1 MVKCRRRKPKSFFKF
16 FQSRAVFFRADDVLL
31 RLSQFPCS
39 AQGSV
44 PRHGVALLFC
54 LRLGGVRP
62 ELPYF
67 LEAAKRERAL
77 AFARLGPPPRPD
89 SKQDEERSANGG
101 GASWPAPPPPSSPS
115 AALPEKV
122 RLRRHSSRRWCRC
135 CQQVPA
141 AGGAGKRGQRPGEYC
156 VIRVRKN
163 KPIGDNSRFFYIGG
177 GEIHALGRNASN
189 LLASVQSGQSAPFFG
204 FKIIS

>member
-1 MVKCRRRKPKSFFKF
+1 MNTRSP
-16 FQSRAVFFRADDVLL
+16 L
-31 RLSQFPCS
+31 
-39 AQGSV
+39 
-44 PRHGVALLFC
+44 
-54 LRLGGVRP
+54 
-62 ELPYF
+62 
-67 LEAAKRERAL
+67 RAL
-77 AFARLGPPPRPD
+77 APPRPD

-122 RLRRHSSRRWCRC
+122 RLRRHSSRRWCRR

-156 VIRVRKN
+156 VIRIRKN
-163 KPIGDNSRFFYIGG
+163 KPIGDKCRFLYIGG

-189 LLASVQSGQSAPFFG
+189 LLASVQSGQNAPFFG
-204 FKIIS
+204 FKIISRDTEKSLCAAQSKRNKRKDATRVELRALECLSPPSLPPSND